1 MNTIQRTAVFAE
13 GLDALAD
20 RKGKARIVA
29 RIEYFMRLGTV
40 VYLLLC
46 EGDKST
52 QKADIAAARRM
63 ARQVKEA
70 AKSLLARK
78 G

>member
-20 RKGKARIVA
+20 RKGKARI
-29 RIEYFMRLGTV
+29 EYFMRLGTV

-46 EGDKST
+46 GDGKST

>member
-1 MNTIQRTAVFAE
+1 MNIIQRTAVFAE

-40 VYLLLC
+40 DYLLLC
-46 EGDKST
+46 EGGKST
-52 QKADIAAARRM
+52 QQADIAAARRM